1 MNNDDLIKKLIS
13 IINNYSKIYK
23 FELNDLSYKKT
34 IELDSID
41 FTNFIL
47 DLEKEFGVEIS
58 EKDLNKFKNLKTIV
72 KMLKKKI
79 YTQYEK

>member
-79 YTQYEK
+79 YT

>member
-13 IINNYSKIYK
+13 IINNYSETYK
-23 FELNDLSYKKT
+23 FELNELSYKKT

-47 DLEKEFGVEIS
+47 DLEKEFGIEIS

-72 KMLKKKI
+72 NMLKKKLQI
-79 YTQYEK
+79 V

>member
-13 IINNYSKIYK
+13 IINNYSETYK
-23 FELNDLSYKKT
+23 FQLNELSYKKT

-47 DLEKEFGVEIS
+47 DLEKEFGIEIS
-58 EKDLNKFKNLKTIV
+58 EKDLNKFKNLNTIV
-72 KMLKKKI
+72 KMLKKKL
-79 YTQYEK
+79 THSMKK